1 VSKSPLELVAQARIA
16 EYRERALANSR
27 VHHGQPSS
35 SFWNRFAIRRAHHAQ
50 RRLAA
55 TDPS

>member
-1 VSKSPLELVAQARIA
+1 MSKSPLELVAQARIA
-16 EYRERALANSR
+16 EYRERAVSNSR
-27 VHHGQPSS
+27 MHRRPSS
-35 SFWNRFAIRRAHHAQ
+35 SLWNRFGIRRAHHAQ